1 MKYFKNNIVDFL
13 MLTLGASI
21 AAFAICEF
29 LLPISVLDGGLTG
42 ISIILSLLTKKSL
55 GLFIVLINIPFMVIG
70 YKQLG
75 KDFLLK
81 AIYSISIF
89 SFVLHYFENLSFGI
103 TNNEILGVAYGG
115 VFLGVGVGLVL
126 RFGGCLDG
134 TEIVAMLLSKKTNF
148 STGQFIFLF
157 NIFIYTIAGTL
168 FGVDRAL
175 FSLLTYFIT
184 FKIIDFVEN
193 GMDECKA
200 VMIITNDAKD
210 ISSEIYTK
218 LGRTVTLLEGKG
230 LITGPKVVLYVV
242 ITRMELFELKKIIKE
257 IDSSAFIT
265 VSDVSEIIGRHI
277 NDIPS

>member
-1 MKYFKNNIVDFL
+1 MKYVKNNFINFI
-13 MLTLGASI
+13 MLALGASI
-21 AAFAICEF
+21 AAFAIGEF

-42 ISIILSLLTKKSL
+42 ISIILNLLTKKSL
-55 GLFIVLINIPFMVIG
+55 GFYILVINIPFMIVG
-70 YKQLG
+70 YKHLG
-75 KDFLLK
+75 KSFLIK
-81 AIYSISIF
+81 TIF
-89 SFVLHYFENLSFGI
+89 SITIFSSVLHYFEDLSFGI
-103 TNNEILGVAYGG
+103 TDSEILCIAYGG
-115 VFLGVGVGLVL
+115 VLLGVGVGLVL

-134 TEIVAMLLSKKTNF
+134 TEIIAMLLSKKTSF
-148 STGQFIFLF
+148 STGQFIFFF

-175 FSLLTYFIT
+175 YSLLTYFIT

-210 ISSEIYTK
+210 ISSEIYER

-230 LITGPKVVLYVV
+230 LISGPKVVLYVV
-242 ITRMELFELKKIIKE
+242 ITRMELFELKRIIKE

-265 VSDVSEIIGRHI
+265 VSDVSEIIGKHI
-277 NDIPS
+277 SKKPN